1 MNCKKCGSPLTENDQ
16 FCKMC
21 GTPVNTTNNNEVKK
35 EEVIQGSVPTSATIE
50 QSVNTTSQPTYSQGA
65 TQVRSTVNQTT
76 NTTSQPTYSQ
86 GTTQVRPAV
95 NQTTNTTSQP
105 TYSQGATQ
113 VRPAVNQATNAASQP
128 TYSQGATQVR
138 PAVNQTTNTAS
149 QPTYSQ
155 GATQVRPAVNQTT
168 NAASQP
174 SLSGDYNSNMKKK
187 NTSSNNL
194 IFIIIGVVVVLVVFV
209 IIGLTSSKM
218 YSNNKKSNDNNSV
231 SQKNYYKVNFKN
243 FQFSIPDDL
252 VYEVQNDY
260 LLIGDAEGTWVAD
273 LELGQG
279 SFSQIKAKKNQLA
292 TLLKQ
297 SGFKSSSD
305 VIEKTIN
312 GLDYVLMEG
321 SMSGQN
327 LIVGYTKI
335 NSMYFAAVSA
345 YNLDNEFD
353 YSILEKVSTIINSAS
368 YSESTSNMSTPN
380 IDLMS
385 VKELTK

>member
-1 MNCKKCGSPLTENDQ
+1 
-16 FCKMC
+16 MC

-65 TQVRSTVNQTT
+65 TQVR
-76 NTTSQPTYSQ
+76 
-86 GTTQVRPAV
+86 
-95 NQTTNTTSQP
+95 
-105 TYSQGATQ
+105 
-113 VRPAVNQATNAASQP
+113 PAVNQA
-128 TYSQGATQVR
+128 
-138 PAVNQTTNTAS
+138 
-149 QPTYSQ
+149 
-155 GATQVRPAVNQTT
+155 T

-218 YSNNKKSNDNNSV
+218 YSNIKTSNDNNSV

>member
-86 GTTQVRPAV
+86 G
-95 NQTTNTTSQP
+95 
-105 TYSQGATQ
+105 ATQ
-113 VRPAVNQATNAASQP
+113 VRPAVNKAPNTASQP
-128 TYSQGATQVR
+128 TYSQGATQIR

-279 SFSQIKAKKNQLA
+279 SFSQIKSKKNQLA